1 MTAITANP
9 ATSGPT
15 IGARDAVA
23 PAVRGRKPSRIE
35 ALLDA
40 MGFVGALVDPTGVL
54 AAQRFSRAEDEH

>member
-15 IGARDAVA
+15 IRARDAVA
-23 PAVRGRKPSRIE
+23 PAVRGRKPSRTE
-35 ALLDA
+35 ALLEA
-40 MGFVGALVDPTGVL
+40 MAFVGALVDPTGVL